1 MKIKLFFIGV
11 LGILYS
17 CQQQNEV
24 DTRNEVNTKVKLTP
38 EEYLSILPHKNNNL
52 SEIEAVNIVEEF
64 VKDKPHSRVGFRNK
78 IYIKDEAFLN
88 KAQSRST
95 SRIPIYNVVVEN
107 EESRNIAIVSGDKRF
122 PSVIAY
128 FSEPDEKHSLVDAN
142 DLLIEMAKSV
152 FLDNIAIV
160 ENLQDSLGESTLQ
173 KLSSELNIEI
183 DQTDYENLK
192 SHITVVNPQT
202 KSTIIKDP
210 DASLS
215 RFGPFINVSWDIGMP
230 YNRLMA
236 QSCPD
241 NWLWDN
247 RYPISSAV
255 VAVAQVMSMFQPAM
269 IANGTSINWPYL
281 KEKPE
286 IHEETDY
293 FGQYVQDPLDKRNM
307 VSNLMLYIGSQCGV
321 IYSCS
326 SSSANMGKIIDFLK
340 RYNILVNNVES
351 FNASIL
357 KRTLDDIYPVIMT
370 GLTNEN
376 ANHIWIVDGY
386 CSRVSTRGDTFFP
399 GFDIYMHA
407 NMGMGNNYNGYYLVG
422 SDGTL
427 TFDTTFA
434 HFTKNLRMYS
444 VRI

>member
-255 VAVAQVMSMFQPAM
+255 VAVA
-269 IANGTSINWPYL
+269 
-281 KEKPE
+281 
-286 IHEETDY
+286 
-293 FGQYVQDPLDKRNM
+293 
-307 VSNLMLYIGSQCGV
+307 
-321 IYSCS
+321 
-326 SSSANMGKIIDFLK
+326 
-340 RYNILVNNVES
+340 
-351 FNASIL
+351 
-357 KRTLDDIYPVIMT
+357 
-370 GLTNEN
+370 
-376 ANHIWIVDGY
+376 
-386 CSRVSTRGDTFFP
+386 
-399 GFDIYMHA
+399 
-407 NMGMGNNYNGYYLVG
+407 
-422 SDGTL
+422 
-427 TFDTTFA
+427 
-434 HFTKNLRMYS
+434 
-444 VRI
+444 